1 MSSGRQGENAKTFH
15 KFACKVP
22 VVAYR
27 VALFACANVPLR
39 NVLRVQK
46 KAKPSLAADFE
57 IPCLVEEN
65 KSELLRKLY
74 TLYM

>member
-1 MSSGRQGENAKTFH
+1 MPKIFTNLHVKY
-15 KFACKVP
+15 P
-22 VVAYR
+22 VVAYK

-65 KSELLRKLY
+65 MSELLRKLY
-74 TLYM
+74 TLYMQAVESFV